1 MKMSTITRHRAG
13 TTFVFVFFL
22 IFLLCSGLLIPRILN
37 VYDGIVNRADITNN
51 ESIVL
56 EYLSGA
62 VKRSDS
68 SNSISITSLNDST
81 PVLSVTQDN
90 TTWMYYCRDGY
101 LYIQNARKSELTAE
115 RLCEA
120 GNMWLSESNGMI
132 LVEYISPDNTM
143 NNLILTPR
151 CGITGGTQ

>member
-1 MKMSTITRHRAG
+1 MKISAITRHRAG

-22 IFLLCSGLLIPRILN
+22 IFLLCSGLLIPKILN
-37 VYDGIVNRADITNN
+37 VYNGIINRADTTNN
-51 ESIVL
+51 QSIVL

-62 VKRSDS
+62 IKRSDS
-68 SNSISITSLNDST
+68 ANSISITSLNDST

-90 TTWMYYCRDGY
+90 INWLYYCRDGY

-120 GNMWLSESNGMI
+120 GNMRLSENDGMI
-132 LVEYISPDNTM
+132 LVEYISPDNSI

-151 CGITGGTQ
+151 CGIIGGTQ